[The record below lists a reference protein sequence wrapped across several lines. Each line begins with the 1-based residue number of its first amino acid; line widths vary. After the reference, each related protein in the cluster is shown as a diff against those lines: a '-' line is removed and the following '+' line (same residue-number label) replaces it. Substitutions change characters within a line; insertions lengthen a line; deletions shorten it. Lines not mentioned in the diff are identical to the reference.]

1 MPGAEIKVWDRF
13 VRLFHWGMVA
23 LVAGAFLTQDAK
35 GPHIA
40 VGYAVL
46 ALLGARLIW
55 GFVGTRYARFH
66 DFVVG
71 PRAVAGYLR
80 TLRAGHPRRYIG
92 HNPAGGAMVLA
103 LLALL
108 LATAGT
114 GWLSRTDR
122 FFGDDLVSGLHSALS
137 SVLIGAIVLHVL
149 GVVVS
154 SVLHRENLVRAMLTG
169 RKPAELAGELQD
181 EGGPAAGARLYP
193 R

>member
-35 GPHIA
+35 GPHFA

-71 PRAVAGYLR
+71 PRGVADYLR
-80 TLRAGHPRRYIG
+80 TLRAGHPRRYLG

-114 GWLSRTDR
+114 GWLSQTDR

-154 SVLHRENLVRAMLTG
+154 SVLHRENLGRAMLTG
-169 RKPAELAGELQD
+169 RKPAALPGELQH
-181 EGGPAAGARLYP
+181 EGGPPADARLYP